1 MNKIPVLKIKDE
13 KGNLIPINALRGA
26 SAYEQAVEGGYKG
39 TKEEF
44 LAFLNGL
51 TKDASHY
58 TNTDNPHGVTKEQ
71 VGLEGIGADE
81 NGDMVCENG
90 LKMFKDFSMQGERID
105 SVYDSETGNWIPIYA
120 TINGPFYPI
129 FKVDEIECCLH
140 MLGNYVRDGLELVD
154 YDHEEPIRETFPPEY
169 FDYEI
174 QPSEGIGEEYYD
186 FFCEGKFVLK
196 SDGVVYSLN
205 SELADLTP
213 TSPSTVEGHVLDDA
227 LCVIR
232 LKVIITT
239 DTHRLSLYQEHL
251 KSLENGGGEE

>member
-26 SAYEQAVEGGYKG
+26 SAYEQAQEGGYKG

-44 LAFLNGL
+44 FAFLNGL
-51 TKDASHY
+51 TNDASHY

-81 NGDMVCENG
+81 NGNMVCKNG
-90 LKMFKDFSMQGERID
+90 LKMFKDFSMQGHI
-105 SVYDSETGNWIPIYA
+105 YDSGVDESGNWIPIYA

-129 FKVDEIECCLH
+129 FKVDEIECCLL

-154 YDHEEPIRETFPPEY
+154 FDYEESIRETFPPEY

-174 QPSEGIGEEYYD
+174 QPSSETIMEKFYD

-213 TSPSTVEGHVLDDA
+213 TSPSTVEGITMEDVL
-227 LCVIR
+227 CETQ

-251 KSLENGGGEE
+251 KSLENGGGEA